1 MYNTEIPKDI
11 QLPSSKKLIKSTAIA
26 AVSAVVILVTVVMPA
41 EYGIDPTGMG
51 KVIGLVEMGEIKQ
64 SLAEEAEQGM
74 GENTG
79 GFAEEFDIS
88 GDGTGVSEATQALGQ
103 TEANTT
109 ALSENETKMMP
120 GITKESI
127 SIDLKAGQA
136 TEVKLAMPK
145 GASVNF
151 DWKTSG
157 GGLNFDTHGDP
168 VNAPKDFYHGYGK
181 GRNETQQSG
190 TLTAA
195 FDGKHGWFWRNRTE
209 ETVTV
214 TLNVEG
220 QFSEM
225 KRVFNLYLIF

>member
-26 AVSAVVILVTVVMPA
+26 AVSAVVVLVTCVMPA
-41 EYGIDPTGMG
+41 EYGIDPTGIG
-51 KVIGLVEMGEIKQ
+51 KAIGLVEMGEIKQ
-64 SLAEEAEQGM
+64 SLAEEAEQGL

-88 GDGTGVSEATQALGQ
+88 GQDTGVSEATQALGQ

-109 ALSENETKMMP
+109 ALSEPTTMMP
-120 GITKESI
+120 AVTKESI

-157 GGLNFDTHGDP
+157 D
-168 VNAPKDFYHGYGK
+168 
-181 GRNETQQSG
+181 ETQQSG

-195 FDGKHGWFWRNRTE
+195 FDGRHGWFWRNRTE

-225 KRVFNLYLIF
+225 KRVF

>member
-26 AVSAVVILVTVVMPA
+26 AVSAVVVLVTCVMPA
-41 EYGIDPTGMG
+41 EYGIDPTGIG
-51 KVIGLVEMGEIKQ
+51 KAIGLVEMGEIKQ
-64 SLAEEAEQGM
+64 SLAEEAEQGL

-88 GDGTGVSEATQALGQ
+88 GQDTGVSEATQALGQ

-109 ALSENETKMMP
+109 ALSEPTTMMP
-120 GITKESI
+120 AVTKESI

-168 VNAPKDFYHGYGK
+168 VNAPKDFYHGYAK
-181 GRNETQQSG
+181 GRN
-190 TLTAA
+190 
-195 FDGKHGWFWRNRTE
+195 
-209 ETVTV
+209 
-214 TLNVEG
+214 
-220 QFSEM
+220 
-225 KRVFNLYLIF
+225 

>member
-1 MYNTEIPKDI
+1 MYNTEIPKNI
-11 QLPSSKKLIKSTAIA
+11 QLPSSKKLIKSTVIA
-26 AVSAVVILVTVVMPA
+26 AISAVVVLVTCVMPA
-41 EYGIDPTGMG
+41 EYGIDPTGIG
-51 KVIGLVEMGEIKQ
+51 KAIGLVEMGEIKQ
-64 SLAEEAEQGM
+64 SLAKEAEQGL

-88 GDGTGVSEATQALGQ
+88 GQDTSVSEATQALGQ
-103 TEANTT
+103 TEANTKVSNE
-109 ALSENETKMMP
+109 SEPAKMIP
-120 GITKESI
+120 AVTKESI

-190 TLTAA
+190 TLTSA
-195 FDGKHGWFWRNRTE
+195 FDGKHGWFWRNRNKE
-209 ETVTV
+209 SVTV
-214 TLNVEG
+214 TLTVEG
-220 QFSEM
+220 QFSEI
-225 KRVFNLYLIF
+225 KRIF

>member
-26 AVSAVVILVTVVMPA
+26 AVSSVVVLVACVMPA
-41 EYGIDPTGMG
+41 EYGIDPTGIG
-51 KVIGLVEMGEIKQ
+51 KAIGLVEMGEIKQ

-74 GENTG
+74 GGNTG

-88 GDGTGVSEATQALGQ
+88 GDSTGVSEATQALGQ
-103 TEANTT
+103 TQANTT
-109 ALSENETKMMP
+109 DSNENEPVRMIP
-120 GITKESI
+120 AVTKESI

-168 VNAPKDFYHGYGK
+168 VNAPKDFYHGYAK

-195 FDGKHGWFWRNRTE
+195 FDGRHGWFWRNRTE

-225 KRVFNLYLIF
+225 KRVF

>member
-26 AVSAVVILVTVVMPA
+26 AVSAVVVLVTCVMPA
-41 EYGIDPTGMG
+41 EYGIDPTGIG
-51 KVIGLVEMGEIKQ
+51 KAIGLVEMGEIKQ
-64 SLAEEAEQGM
+64 SLAEEAEQGL

-88 GDGTGVSEATQALGQ
+88 GQDTGVSEATQALGQ

-109 ALSENETKMMP
+109 ALSEPTTMMP
-120 GITKESI
+120 AVTKESI

-195 FDGKHGWFWRNRTE
+195 FDGKHGWFWRNRNKE
-209 ETVTV
+209 AVTV
-214 TLNVEG
+214 TLTVEG

-225 KRVFNLYLIF
+225 KRIF